1 VDGRLLATTAKPPF
15 RPTGAVGDTRDGAAM
30 TAAGSTAAS
39 VTTAA
44 PKFDV
49 MLSYCPADR
58 EKTAVL
64 TAPLLN
70 AAANR
75 EAVGVGVRC

>member
-1 VDGRLLATTAKPPF
+1 
-15 RPTGAVGDTRDGAAM
+15 M

-58 EKTAVL
+58 EKTAVHR
-64 TAPLLN
+64 TASQRCQKAL
-70 AAANR
+70 
-75 EAVGVGVRC
+75 EGVGVSC